1 MKNIIIIVLFSSL
14 FLVSCSKIRE
24 SAGVNRKN
32 IDEFTVIENPPL
44 VIPPDFNFLP
54 PDQLEK
60 KNLDNE
66 ESELAKEILFGLEG
80 DTETKNL
87 ELSTMESILNQS
99 KAEVID
105 NSIRT
110 EIDEQ
115 FASEKKSTSK
125 SWDNEME
132 ILDSKAE
139 SERLRNE
146 LLNDELKSKE
156 EIPTVK
162 VKDKSKKKKRFFFF

>member
-1 MKNIIIIVLFSSL
+1 MKNILIIVLLSSL
-14 FLVSCSKIRE
+14 FIVSCSKVRE
-24 SAGVNRKN
+24 SAGVSRKS
-32 IDEFTVIENPPL
+32 IDEFAVIENPPL
-44 VIPPDFNFLP
+44 IIPPDFNLLP
-54 PDQLEK
+54 PDQLEE
-60 KNLDNE
+60 KNLENE
-66 ESELAKEILFGLEG
+66 ESELAKEILFGLEE
-80 DTETKNL
+80 DTETNNL
-87 ELSTMESILNQS
+87 KLSTMENILNQS
-99 KAEVID
+99 MAEGID
-105 NSIRT
+105 NSIRE

-132 ILDSKAE
+132 ILDSIAE

-146 LLNDELKSKE
+146 LLNDELKSNE

>member
-1 MKNIIIIVLFSSL
+1 MKNILIIVLLSSL
-14 FLVSCSKIRE
+14 FIVSCSKVRE
-24 SAGVNRKN
+24 SAGVNRKSM
-32 IDEFTVIENPPL
+32 DEFAVIENPPL
-44 VIPPDFNFLP
+44 IIPPDFNLLP
-54 PDQLEK
+54 PDQLEE
-60 KNLDNE
+60 KNLENE
-66 ESELAKEILFGLEG
+66 ESELAKEILFGLEE
-80 DTETKNL
+80 DTETNNL
-87 ELSTMESILNQS
+87 KLSTMENILNQS
-99 KAEVID
+99 MAEGID
-105 NSIRT
+105 NSIRE

-132 ILDSKAE
+132 ILDSIAE

-146 LLNDELKSKE
+146 LLNDELKSNE